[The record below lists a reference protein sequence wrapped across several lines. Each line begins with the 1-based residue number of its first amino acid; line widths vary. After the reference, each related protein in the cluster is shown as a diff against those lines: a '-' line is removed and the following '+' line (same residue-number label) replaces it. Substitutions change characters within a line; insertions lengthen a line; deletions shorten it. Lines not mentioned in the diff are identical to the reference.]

1 MLWAKVFSIVAVAA
15 FAGLVMYNVY
25 WRRKN

>member
-1 MLWAKVFSIVAVAA
+1 MLWAKVFSIAAVAA
-15 FAGLVMYNVY
+15 FAALVMYNVY